1 MCSTFFW
8 EETRGRKGCGLRT
21 DEESQNSGAGNAGP
35 GDSSARRHRGAQPSS
50 AHQGS
55 QHMVCISYII
65 CKEPQPF
72 YKASPCSQSIWTFV
86 SVSADPISAL
96 DIQKVK

>member
-1 MCSTFFW
+1 MV
-8 EETRGRKGCGLRT
+8 
-21 DEESQNSGAGNAGP
+21 GAGCAEP
-35 GDSSARRHRGAQPSS
+35 QQTAPLGDTREPSQ
-50 AHQGS
+50 APVHEGS

-72 YKASPCSQSIWTFV
+72 CNISPCSQSIWTFV